1 MKSRILISQHVKVVE
16 WFSLKRNPIPI
27 LVSILLIFTVLGSTL
42 ILSVSSVFASP
53 LCGTRITRNTT
64 LTANIGPCSGTGLYI
79 GKNGITLNC
88 AGHTITGSGSANVE
102 AGIGLYGITKATVKN
117 CDVKEFAL
125 GIYIEG
131 SSSNTITGNTAT
143 NNVDTGFAFCY
154 ISSKNKITGNTAN
167 SNGIYGFAFC
177 VPPSGS
183 GNILTRNT
191 ANSNEVGYDDGTIGS
206 GTKGTAN
213 FYTSNE
219 CKLNTDAGAYPP
231 NTGATPYLCT
241 PQSP

>member
-1 MKSRILISQHVKVVE
+1 MKVVE

-117 CDVKEFAL
+117 CHVKEFAL

-154 ISSKNKITGNTAN
+154 ISSKNKITG
-167 SNGIYGFAFC
+167 
-177 VPPSGS
+177 
-183 GNILTRNT
+183 NT